1 MKGKWPDLEE
11 KRTGLTGLKLGGGRW
26 GMKAETWCPG
36 SSLGSWELGGQ
47 TEEIECAV
55 STLTGVVR
63 GSEFKFTGPKVEYL
77 RSMRVILMQLV
88 SYTSWSSGK
97 STCINLGFVSK

>member
-1 MKGKWPDLEE
+1 MGDEGRNLVPRFLTRLLGAWRPD
-11 KRTGLTGLKLGGGRW
+11 RRNRVCCVHTDRG
-26 GMKAETWCPG
+26 
-36 SSLGSWELGGQ
+36 
-47 TEEIECAV
+47 
-55 STLTGVVR
+55 VR

-77 RSMRVILMQLV
+77 SSMRGILMQLV